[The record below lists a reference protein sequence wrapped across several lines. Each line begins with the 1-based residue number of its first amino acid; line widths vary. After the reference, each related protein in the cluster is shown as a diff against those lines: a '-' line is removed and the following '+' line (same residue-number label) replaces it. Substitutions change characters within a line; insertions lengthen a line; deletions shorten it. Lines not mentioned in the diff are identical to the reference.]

1 MGVPRGYFHAE
12 SVGDAGHGLPDA
24 AESDDAELLA
34 EQFETVGTVPIALLD
49 LHIKRSGVPGQFHE
63 QRHGVLGDGVIA
75 VMQHVANA
83 DAAFLGFLKIDVAG
97 DAGASE
103 RIALGVEPVEDGIGA
118 VESDDHDGVGI
129 LAAFHDGVLVQCEIL
144 VHAHAGHVFEHR
156 EVLFERSD
164 HRFDDH
170 RHDHQRQV
178 GAVRLGLENS
188 IHIFTSHHER
198 KRSIQVD

>member
-1 MGVPRGYFHAE
+1 M
-12 SVGDAGHGLPDA
+12 
-24 AESDDAELLA
+24 
-34 EQFETVGTVPIALLD
+34 
-49 LHIKRSGVPGQFHE
+49 
-63 QRHGVLGDGVIA
+63 LGDGVIA
-75 VMQHVANA
+75 VMQHVADA

-103 RIALGVEPVEDGIGA
+103 RIALGVEPIEDGIGA

-188 IHIFTSHHER
+188 IHFFHLTSRAETLHTGRLTNTRHILPRETTFQMNQLVLR
-198 KRSIQVD
+198 

>member
-1 MGVPRGYFHAE
+1 MPCRCG
-12 SVGDAGHGLPDA
+12 GLR
-24 AESDDAELLA
+24 L
-34 EQFETVGTVPIALLD
+34 G
-49 LHIKRSGVPGQFHE
+49 

-75 VMQHVANA
+75 VMQHVADT

-144 VHAHAGHVFEHR
+144 VIRTRATFRAIVKFRLNGPIIDSMTTGMTTSGKSV
-156 EVLFERSD
+156 RSGW
-164 HRFDDH
+164 
-170 RHDHQRQV
+170 V
-178 GAVRLGLENS
+178 SKTPS
-188 IHIFTSHHER
+188 ISFTSHHER